1 MSSAK
6 PLILFLFF
14 VSAFLIITGI
24 YEQRIAALE
33 KTPKIEY
40 RFIPRTFYEE
50 QMAYNNTVTDKLSNF
65 FQGESPW
72 YDRTIGVLADTD
84 FIKKQKKSMG

>member
-1 MSSAK
+1 M
-6 PLILFLFF
+6 FF

-24 YEQRIAALE
+24 YEQRIQALE

-84 FIKKQKKSMG
+84 FVKKQRQVKA